1 MTAGHPTEP
10 YPQLSGPLFEAVQRA
25 GLFADSKRFVDST
38 PVVDEH
44 EIAAAVSKLDDPSFD
59 LEAFVDRAF
68 ELPAEP
74 GTEFTNTAAT
84 LDAHID
90 QLWTHLT
97 RDPADAQ
104 NITDRQ
110 SIIPLPHPYIVPG
123 GRFNEIFYWDS
134 YFTAEGLAVSGS
146 IDLVR
151 SMCDNFAYLIDEFG
165 HIPNGNRL
173 YFLSRSQPPLFF
185 KLVSLLE
192 RVAGADAVTP
202 YLNALDKEYA
212 FWMDGKEGVT
222 AEDPAARRVVR
233 LPDGTVCNRYFDDR
247 SDPRPESYKEDVELG
262 ETVPAADREQLY
274 RNLRAGCES
283 GWDFSSRWLRDS
295 DRLET
300 IRTTELV
307 PVDLNA
313 IMYGF
318 ESTLARWHDAIGDEQ
333 AGESYRTNAAQ
344 RKRAIERYCW
354 DAEKQFYFDYDFTVE
369 ATTDEWTL
377 AGVVPLMFGVAADD
391 RADAVKTHL
400 EQKFLTAGGLVTTL
414 TESGQQWDYPNGWA
428 PLQWFAVEGLDR
440 YEYTEFA
447 DQIATRWRTLAEDVF
462 NEQGKLVEKYN
473 VVDIKSEAGGGEY
486 ELQDGF
492 GWTNGVTRAF
502 GVRGIQNHGRKPQ
515 Q

>member
-1 MTAGHPTEP
+1 MTFGHPTET

-59 LEAFVDRAF
+59 LAAFVDRAF
-68 ELPAEP
+68 EPPAEP
-74 GTEFTNTAAT
+74 GVEFTHSAET

-90 QLWTHLT
+90 HLWVHLT
-97 RDPADAQ
+97 RSSDKVQ
-104 NITDRQ
+104 TTNRQ
-110 SIIPLPHPYIVPG
+110 SRIPLPNPYIVPG
-123 GRFNEIFYWDS
+123 GRFSGIFYWDS
-134 YFTAEGLAVSGS
+134 YFTAEGLAASGN

-185 KLVSLLE
+185 KLVSILE
-192 RVAGADAVTP
+192 RVDGLAAVKP
-202 YLNALDKEYA
+202 YLNALDKEYT
-212 FWMDGKEGVT
+212 FWMGGTETVT
-222 AEDPAARRVVR
+222 AADPASRRVVR
-233 LPDGTVCNRYFDDR
+233 LPNGTVCNRYFDDR
-247 SDPRPESYKEDVELG
+247 ADPRPESYKEDVELAKN
-262 ETVPAADREQLY
+262 VPVADRNQLY
-274 RNLRAGCES
+274 RDLRAACES

-318 ESTLARWHDAIGDEQ
+318 ESTLARWHDAIGE
-333 AGESYRTNAAQ
+333 ASAAESYRDCAAQ
-344 RKRAIERYCW
+344 RKHAIERYCW
-354 DAEKQFYFDYDFTVE
+354 DAERQFYFDYDFTAE
-369 ATTDEWTL
+369 TTTEKWTL
-377 AGVVPLMFGVAADD
+377 AGVVPLTFGVAADD
-391 RADAVKTHL
+391 RADAVKTQL
-400 EQKFLTAGGLVTTL
+400 EEKFLTAGGLVTTL

-428 PLQWFAVEGLDR
+428 PLQWFAVEGLDQ
-440 YEYTEFA
+440 YGQTEFA
-447 DQIATRWRTLAEDVF
+447 DRVATRWRTLTERVF
-462 NEQGKLVEKYN
+462 DEQGKLVEKYD
-473 VVDIKSEAGGGEY
+473 VVDATGEAGGGEY
-486 ELQDGF
+486 DLQDGF

-502 GVRGIQNHGRKPQ
+502 GVRESRNHTQPPQ
-515 Q
+515 P